1 MPGCKKSKA
10 MRLERWQAKQ
20 ALKSGDSGQVNAV
33 KQVNTHAAF
42 KLLHLLIQYLRP
54 CSHCVWCRILA
65 NDSHRVD
72 FPSCLRSNYYRLTHE
87 ANGTR
92 TGRRVHIA
100 SGSQTIVTQLHV
112 VISSQILLLISIDDT
127 RVCVANSLS
136 PYVFAP
142 ADLASIIVHTIWIIC
157 TLLRFDGLSV
167 RFGIFVNI
175 KAKHWYIG

>member
-33 KQVNTHAAF
+33 KQVNT
-42 KLLHLLIQYLRP
+42 LLYSYSCCIQVAPLFTLRLVP
-54 CSHCVWCRILA
+54 YRILA

-112 VISSQILLLISIDDT
+112 VISLQILLMSIDYT
-127 RVCVANSLS
+127 LVCVDNSPS
-136 PYVFAP
+136 PDV
-142 ADLASIIVHTIWIIC
+142 LAQDC
-157 TLLRFDGLSV
+157 RPC
-167 RFGIFVNI
+167 
-175 KAKHWYIG
+175 